1 MTPNLATQ
9 ELLLQFLSVCAQVY
23 RMVELCNPNNPMFFC
38 FSNLMV
44 FCLENDVIRLTAR
57 LKFYLM
63 A

>member
-23 RMVELCNPNNPMFFC
+23 RMVELCIPNNPMFFC

-44 FCLENDVIRLTAR
+44 FGGKMTSQD
-57 LKFYLM
+57 
-63 A
+63 